1 MATITTLAQP
11 SATPTAADVV
21 LVVARDP
28 RLRVT
33 VRTACE
39 RVGMASVEA
48 WDLESAQRR
57 LSRSDP
63 DVVVMAMPDP
73 VGGGLEV
80 IDALRRG
87 RPTLYVIALVDGLGA
102 ALRTEVLLGGVD
114 DVMSVPF
121 SPDELS
127 ARVTAVRR
135 RRTGIAGIT
144 HRDGDLVLDTVARQ
158 ATLGDRRLDLT
169 RREFS
174 LLSWLVAHPRQAFS
188 RDELLS
194 AVWGSSIEWQSAAT
208 VTEHVRRLR
217 LQIEVDASRPERIRT
232 VRGEGY
238 RFDPGPESDLGPPAA
253 EDTADSAVDARIVLT
268 GRTVVFANG
277 AAVELFRASS
287 DAELIGRDIEELVT
301 VESLEAS
308 ASDRDLADDGRWP
321 HPDLLT
327 LRALDGSEV
336 PAEVVRTPATWRS
349 RPASQVILRELYR
362 DPTHL
367 YEVAIGARSQV
378 ADAVIITG
386 ADHLIRC
393 FNPAAE
399 DLYRCREADAV
410 GRPIAEVVPW
420 LSAEP
425 DLAGAEDALA
435 RDGRWHGEVT
445 QRRGDGTAITVRS
458 STSLV
463 RDRFGRPVAVVAVNR
478 EVDPSTAVRRELDD
492 ADRTTA
498 TEVVAGIEAGE
509 FAVRYRPVVRLADE
523 SLIGLEASVHW
534 DHPRRGTL
542 GPDAFLP
549 IAERHGLM
557 GSLGD
562 LVFGEVCAQW
572 ARWSAAG
579 HDLTISTGISGAQL
593 ADEHLPARWGT
604 IVRAAGL
611 PPGSLWLQVT
621 ETSLVLGLDRAA
633 DVLRRMSEVGA
644 CIAIDD
650 FGTGWASLTYLRNL
664 PIQALAID
672 RTFVAGLDAD
682 ASGGDVAVHRRAKD
696 RAIVSS
702 IIALALELGLGV
714 VAEGV
719 DRQGQ
724 RNQLLDLGCTS
735 GQGSLFGRPVA
746 ADDVD
751 LTVPTVPLVHRG

>member
-1 MATITTLAQP
+1 M
-11 SATPTAADVV
+11 
-21 LVVARDP
+21 
-28 RLRVT
+28 
-33 VRTACE
+33 
-39 RVGMASVEA
+39 
-48 WDLESAQRR
+48 
-57 LSRSDP
+57 
-63 DVVVMAMPDP
+63 
-73 VGGGLEV
+73 
-80 IDALRRG
+80 
-87 RPTLYVIALVDGLGA
+87 
-102 ALRTEVLLGGVD
+102 
-114 DVMSVPF
+114 
-121 SPDELS
+121 
-127 ARVTAVRR
+127 
-135 RRTGIAGIT
+135 
-144 HRDGDLVLDTVARQ
+144 
-158 ATLGDRRLDLT
+158 
-169 RREFS
+169 
-174 LLSWLVAHPRQAFS
+174 
-188 RDELLS
+188 
-194 AVWGSSIEWQSAAT
+194 
-208 VTEHVRRLR
+208 
-217 LQIEVDASRPERIRT
+217 
-232 VRGEGY
+232 
-238 RFDPGPESDLGPPAA
+238 
-253 EDTADSAVDARIVLT
+253 
-268 GRTVVFANG
+268 
-277 AAVELFRASS
+277 
-287 DAELIGRDIEELVT
+287 
-301 VESLEAS
+301 
-308 ASDRDLADDGRWP
+308 
-321 HPDLLT
+321 
-327 LRALDGSEV
+327 
-336 PAEVVRTPATWRS
+336 
-349 RPASQVILRELYR
+349 
-362 DPTHL
+362 
-367 YEVAIGARSQV
+367 
-378 ADAVIITG
+378 
-386 ADHLIRC
+386 
-393 FNPAAE
+393 
-399 DLYRCREADAV
+399 
-410 GRPIAEVVPW
+410 
-420 LSAEP
+420 
-425 DLAGAEDALA
+425 
-435 RDGRWHGEVT
+435 
-445 QRRGDGTAITVRS
+445 
-458 STSLV
+458 

-751 LTVPTVPLVHRG
+751 LTVPTVPLVHRGDGGPAGRRPHGSARVRLDLLGAHRATSIVAARQGIVQLLDEQVRREGAGEHGVGALLPGDSGVGRTGAEHHRPHVDAALGAAGAQRSAARRCPDPGRAPPHRPAR